1 MSYKLN
7 KTDGTLLVD
16 LVDGS
21 LDTTTTSIGLIGKNY
36 SGFGETLNENQIKM
50 LENFAN
56 TSAPS
61 VPLIGQLWY
70 DKSQG
75 RIKVYDGTTFRESGG
90 PIVSTSQ
97 PANLVSGDLWLNSLT
112 NQLYFYDGT
121 DLELAGPIYTAQQG
135 KTGMEAVTSL
145 DTQNNSKTII
155 KMYIGGTM
163 MGVWANEEFTP
174 AVGYTISGIT
184 GNIKKGFTPI
194 DASSTGTVYRGVANA
209 ALNLINSAGVEKSA
223 AQFLPA
229 DASGTTT
236 GTLTVSNTGGVTI
249 GTAQN
254 NIQKIV
260 GTSFVSENQLS
271 NHDWKVRVRKTT
283 GYVDAIVVDTDVS
296 YVGIFKSTPTATL
309 HVGGDA
315 TIDGNLVV
323 KGSTFNVDVGNL
335 RVEDKQIEL
344 AIQSDSSVGNNAAVD
359 LGGIVLKSSD
369 NDKEF
374 IWRNSTNAWTSSV
387 NVDLAPTMGYYVD
400 GSEVLNKTSIGSTVT
415 SATGLTQVGTLTS
428 LAVDNITLN
437 NLSLIHI

>member
-7 KTDGTLLVD
+7 KTDGTLLID

-90 PIVSTSQ
+90 PIVATSQ
-97 PANLVSGDLWLNSLT
+97 PASLVSGDLWLNSLT

-135 KTGMEAVTSL
+135 KTGFESVTAL

-174 AVGYTISGIT
+174 AVGYTISCLL
-184 GNIKKGFTPI
+184 
-194 DASSTGTVYRGVANA
+194 Y
-209 ALNLINSAGVEKSA
+209 
-223 AQFLPA
+223 
-229 DASGTTT
+229 
-236 GTLTVSNTGGVTI
+236 
-249 GTAQN
+249 
-254 NIQKIV
+254 
-260 GTSFVSENQLS
+260 TSPSP
-271 NHDWKVRVRKTT
+271 R
-283 GYVDAIVVDTDVS
+283 
-296 YVGIFKSTPTATL
+296 
-309 HVGGDA
+309 
-315 TIDGNLVV
+315 
-323 KGSTFNVDVGNL
+323 
-335 RVEDKQIEL
+335 
-344 AIQSDSSVGNNAAVD
+344 DS
-359 LGGIVLKSSD
+359 
-369 NDKEF
+369 
-374 IWRNSTNAWTSSV
+374 
-387 NVDLAPTMGYYVD
+387 
-400 GSEVLNKTSIGSTVT
+400 
-415 SATGLTQVGTLTS
+415 
-428 LAVDNITLN
+428 
-437 NLSLIHI
+437 